1 MTGCHFDGLFPIK
14 SPWLILQLFALQV
27 RKQNG
32 ENVQR
37 ESKSG
42 VPLVSKVK
50 LSVVT
55 PAGFSGQCQIC
66 LQHLQLS
73 LHSWCWRPA
82 ALIPFFHWGQKHSFP
97 LKMKPMC
104 FKLETK
110 TRDYPLHF
118 QLLRL
123 YWCD

>member
-1 MTGCHFDGLFPIK
+1 MTGCHFEGLFPIK

-82 ALIPFFHWGQKHSFP
+82 ALIPFFLLGPEAFVPSENK
-97 LKMKPMC
+97 
-104 FKLETK
+104 
-110 TRDYPLHF
+110 DNVF
-118 QLLRL
+118 QAGG
-123 YWCD
+123 